1 MILPINQIFKR
12 QLTERAMNI
21 KKELPEKEVQIAHK
35 YIKRYIN
42 SIIKGGNNIKF
53 HQSFCI
59 SIRLSKIS

>member
-1 MILPINQIFKR
+1 MSINQIFKR

-21 KKELPEKEVQIAHK
+21 KKELPEKEIQIALK
-35 YIKRYIN
+35 YIKRYLN
-42 SIIKGGNNIKF
+42 SIIKGGKNIKF